1 MHAVVQYAA
10 QQRLG
15 LVTQPVLMLRPADE
29 YWEATLRARELLPK
43 SRLLDF
49 AGHGAALCETAPE
62 AVADAVASF
71 LG

>member
-1 MHAVVQYAA
+1 VVQYAA

-43 SRLLDF
+43 SRLVDF